1 MFPPTCLTNPYFEM
15 NYHPT
20 HLPTTYLPTYLFPIF
35 LLFTYALPTY
45 LPIHNDCP
53 YVFTYF
59 KFLIK

>member
-1 MFPPTCLTNPYFEM
+1 M

-20 HLPTTYLPTYLFPIF
+20 HLPTTYLPTYLFSIF

-53 YVFTYF
+53 YVFIYF
-59 KFLIK
+59 KILIK